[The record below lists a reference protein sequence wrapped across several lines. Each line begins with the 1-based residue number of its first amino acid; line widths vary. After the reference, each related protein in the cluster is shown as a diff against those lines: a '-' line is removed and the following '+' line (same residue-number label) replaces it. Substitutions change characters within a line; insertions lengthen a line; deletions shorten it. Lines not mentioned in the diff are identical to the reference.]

1 MKCKGNHLCRSTPS
15 YSLYLRNGPDNS
27 MGLLIDFDNGA
38 DLSTAGIAKKEL
50 VLRTVRLTS
59 LS

>member
-1 MKCKGNHLCRSTPS
+1 
-15 YSLYLRNGPDNS
+15 